1 MVMLFKVVDYG
12 ELLCLTSLSDA
23 ILKFAILK
31 CLGGVFSHPA
41 GSGCLNFL
49 IPPPPQSLWAIPSV
63 APKCCFHAGTALLML
78 VSICQGSASEPEPGA
93 VARKVPEG

>member
-12 ELLCLTSLSDA
+12 ELLCLT
-23 ILKFAILK
+23 FAILK
-31 CLGGVFSHPA
+31 CPGGVFPHPA

-49 IPPPPQSLWAIPSV
+49 IPPQSLWAIPSV

-78 VSICQGSASEPEPGA
+78 VSICQGGASEPEPGA

>member
-1 MVMLFKVVDYG
+1 MLDENQGLLMVMLFKVVDYG

-49 IPPPPQSLWAIPSV
+49 IPPPPNLYGRFFRSSKVLLPCWHCLAN
-63 APKCCFHAGTALLML
+63 ACFHL
-78 VSICQGSASEPEPGA
+78 PGKC
-93 VARKVPEG
+93 VRT